1 MDVFIFCWP
10 EAMVDWKITVG
21 DPDWDIKTPS
31 TDAGDA
37 QQLLRGKRHR
47 TTICQIH
54 LKSQGLAAMQMHWL
68 GGGKLRALEVLE
80 TCGSKAGFVDDHSP
94 PSTSLHATWIPHWDT
109 ITLHH

>member
-1 MDVFIFCWP
+1 
-10 EAMVDWKITVG
+10 MVDWKITVG

-80 TCGSKAGFVDDHSP
+80 TCAAKLFLLMIILPLLLHSMPHGSHIG
-94 PSTSLHATWIPHWDT
+94 I
-109 ITLHH
+109 